1 MIRDRLIQ
9 LGCVIIATVALIFG
23 GRLLP
28 DILRVSD
35 EHSLRYT
42 DVSIDGAPPIVA
54 LGTAIG
60 ALRGIIVDYLW
71 IKTNM
76 QKEKGLFYE
85 AMADASLITKL
96 QPRFGDVWAFQG
108 HNMAYNISVMT
119 DTPRERWEWVR
130 AGIDLV
136 RDEGLRYNP
145 NDLILHKEIA
155 FWFAH
160 KIDGVSDDAHLYYKR
175 EFARAWQFLLGVP
188 PGSYQE
194 RIAWIAAIK
203 DAPDSIEE
211 LELKFPAVKDLVDQL
226 KASLSG
232 FDGKFQ
238 FGLNRDF
245 LVNLGRWQSVQSS
258 RYAKL
263 LGLEATFLKNDPV
276 YSAFNS
282 VLSTDQS
289 KSALEL
295 FLPFLRKKVLQEAF
309 NMDPALMWE
318 YTRDFGPFDWR
329 HPQSHAF
336 YWARK
341 GATTAAKRTTNDE
354 DIYKVLNNDR
364 INIQAMQALSRTG
377 LMHYDPFSN
386 DNPGRLNDPRWIKS
400 IDKYFGDLYRKHFG
414 TRGGGGDSFCDFYQ
428 NFMSQAVRELY
439 RFGDYE
445 GAQLILTKLDN
456 LFGRG
461 GLIPNNKYE
470 ANLETFVQN
479 TTYGEYAA
487 APDVARSDVY
497 SVLTRGFRE
506 GLLFDRPKVL
516 EDAVKFAKDL
526 TEYFQGNQYAD
537 FVNKF
542 GERRMADLIGN
553 LRTSVQDVFANVLI
567 DPSQPLVDRLTIY
580 NRAAEPERRMVYDL
594 VKNSLEAEF
603 SLDPLSKLAPF
614 SQLLPEPPEMEPYRQ
629 AMAAEAA
636 KRAAELETSK
646 RSTAEIK

>member
-9 LGCVIIATVALIFG
+9 LGCVIIATVALIFS

-175 EFARAWQFLLGVP
+175 EFAREWQFLLGVP

-341 GATTAAKRTTNDE
+341 GATTAAKRTTNVE

-506 GLLFDRPKVL
+506 GLLLDRPKVL

>member
-175 EFARAWQFLLGVP
+175 EFAREWQFLLGVP

-211 LELKFPAVKDLVDQL
+211 LELNFPAVKDLVDQL

-263 LGLEATFLKNDPV
+263 LGLEPTFLKNDPV

-341 GATTAAKRTTNDE
+341 GATTAAKRTTNVE

-506 GLLFDRPKVL
+506 GLLLDRPKVL

>member
-175 EFARAWQFLLGVP
+175 EFAREWQFLLGVP

-506 GLLFDRPKVL
+506 GLLLDRPKVL

>member
-263 LGLEATFLKNDPV
+263 LGLETTFLKNDPV

-646 RSTAEIK
+646 RSNAEMK

>member
-506 GLLFDRPKVL
+506 GLLLDRPKVL

-603 SLDPLSKLAPF
+603 SLDPLSKLVPF

>member
-1 MIRDRLIQ
+1 MRNRLIQ
-9 LGCVIIATVALIFG
+9 FACVFLAIISVFFAEM
-23 GRLLP
+23 LLP
-28 DILRVSD
+28 KILRVSD

-71 IKTNM
+71 IKTNL

-85 AMADASLITKL
+85 AMEDASLITKL
-96 QPRFGDVWAFQG
+96 QPRFGEVWSFQG

-119 DTPRERWEWVR
+119 DTPGERWEWVR

-145 NDLILHKEIA
+145 NDLVLHKELA
-155 FWFAH
+155 FWFSH
-160 KIDGVSDDAHLYYKR
+160 KVDGVSDDAHLYYKR
-175 EFARAWQFLLGVP
+175 EFAREWQFLLGIP
-188 PGSYQE
+188 PASFQD
-194 RIAWIAAIK
+194 RIAWLAAIK
-203 DAPDSIEE
+203 DAPDSLEE
-211 LELKFPAVKDLVDQL
+211 LELKKPEVKVMVDQL
-226 KASLSG
+226 KANLSS
-232 FDGKFQ
+232 FDGKFRFQ
-238 FGLNRDF
+238 LDKDF
-245 LVNLGRWQSVQSS
+245 LMNLGRWQSVQFS
-258 RYAKL
+258 RYAKI
-263 LGLEATFLKNDPV
+263 LGLDATFRKNDPV
-276 YSAFNS
+276 YLAFDTVFANPE
-282 VLSTDQS
+282 S
-289 KSALEL
+289 KAALES
-295 FLPFLRKKVLQEAF
+295 FLPFLRKKVLRESF
-309 NMDPALMWE
+309 NMDPSLMWE

-341 GATTAAKRTTNDE
+341 GTTTAAKRTSNVE
-354 DIYKVLNNDR
+354 DVYKILNNDR

-377 LMHYDPFSN
+377 LMQYDPYSN
-386 DNPGRLNDPRWIKS
+386 DNPTRLNDPRWIKS
-400 IDKYFGDLYRKHFG
+400 IDIYFGELYRKHFG

-428 NFMSQAVRELY
+428 NFMAQAVRELY

-445 GAQLILTKLDN
+445 GAQTILTKLDN

-470 ANLETFVQN
+470 APMDTFVQE
-479 TTYGEYAA
+479 TTYAEYEA

-497 SVLTRGFRE
+497 AVLTRGFRE
-506 GLLFDRPKVL
+506 GLLMDRPKVL
-516 EDAVKFAKDL
+516 QDAIKFARDL
-526 TEYFQGNQYAD
+526 TEYFQSSQSTD

-542 GERRMADLIGN
+542 GERRMAALIGN
-553 LRTSVQDVFANVLI
+553 LRTSVRDVLMNVLI

-580 NRAAEPERRMVYDL
+580 NRAGEPERRMVYDL
-594 VKNSLEAEF
+594 VKAPLEAEF
-603 SLDPLSKLAPF
+603 SMDPLSKLAPF
-614 SQLLPEPPEMEPYRQ
+614 AQVLPEPPDMEPYRQ

-646 RSTAEIK
+646 RSNAEMK

>member
-175 EFARAWQFLLGVP
+175 EFAREWQFLLGVP